1 MAQIENKTWS
11 AVIVKIVFPCDHRWT
26 PTGTVNLLCKR
37 SQKPTGQSVQYHV
50 DIFLTYSAICLKKKQ
65 EVPPPPP
72 KKRTAVD
79 LRTKNGLYRVARPD
93 ERSSFIQLC
102 QIL

>member
-26 PTGTVNLLCKR
+26 PTGTVNFLCKR

-50 DIFLTYSAICLKKKQ
+50 DIFLTYSARCLKKTKK
-65 EVPPPPP
+65 PPPP
-72 KKRTAVD
+72 KKKDGRGFANKEWT
-79 LRTKNGLYRVARPD
+79 
-93 ERSSFIQLC
+93 I
-102 QIL
+102 